1 MKKFANL
8 GLSRSRC
15 DLEQSTYE
23 SCILCVEKQTSR
35 LICQSKIVPIIWA
48 GQLALPGLLE
58 VSLTGQH
65 VRQLSRQRLVGRIS
79 SSGKKEGAA
88 NAQGE

>member
-1 MKKFANL
+1 MKRIANL
-8 GLSRSRC
+8 GLSRSRR
-15 DLEQSTYE
+15 DSEQSTYE

-35 LICQSKIVPIIWA
+35 LICQSKIVPIIRA
-48 GQLALPGLLE
+48 GQLALPGQLE

-65 VRQLSRQRLVGRIS
+65 VRQLFPPESGRTDILIWE
-79 SSGKKEGAA
+79 KEGAA